1 MGNPRSKKRRKAKQR
16 VISEIHASSHF
27 AGKFPQSAEPPS
39 PDAIK
44 IYQQMA
50 DRAEQRSREERQRQ
64 ELARE
69 KAQKE
74 HNDRIAFKVTWLS
87 TFVAVVAAVAA
98 VWSGL
103 EAHKARI
110 EDERPYLSFSVLKD
124 SNKEGPLRITGLG
137 KAPSLQ
143 VHISCVFG
151 DRDNVNWHAIDSVSD
166 KSFFQVV
173 MPGDTF
179 SASCMAAEKQSAG
192 TAVYGLI
199 QYQDA
204 EHHEYQTPFC
214 YEYFG
219 ETPAESIYVDPC
231 PEGPMKAAPPFR

>member
-1 MGNPRSKKRRKAKQR
+1 MGNPRGKRRRKAKQR

-27 AGKFPQSAEPPS
+27 AEKFSQLADPLS

-44 IYQQMA
+44 IYHQMA
-50 DRAEQRSREERQRQ
+50 DQAEQRSREERQRQ
-64 ELARE
+64 ELTRE

-74 HNDRIAFKVTWLS
+74 HNDRIALTVTLLS
-87 TFVAVVAAVAA
+87 TFVAVVAAVAG

-103 EAHKARI
+103 EAHKTRI
-110 EDERPYLSFSVLKD
+110 EDERPYLSFRVLKD
-124 SNKEGPLRITGLG
+124 SDKEGPLRIIGLG
-137 KAPSLQ
+137 KSPSLQ
-143 VHISCVFG
+143 VHISCLFG
-151 DRDNVNWHAIDSVSD
+151 DRDNIDWHSIDKVSFR
-166 KSFFQVV
+166 SFFQVV

-179 SASCMAAEKQSAG
+179 SASCMAAEKPSAG

-204 EHHEYQTPFC
+204 EHHQYQTPFC

-219 ETPAESIYVDPC
+219 ETPAESIYVAPC